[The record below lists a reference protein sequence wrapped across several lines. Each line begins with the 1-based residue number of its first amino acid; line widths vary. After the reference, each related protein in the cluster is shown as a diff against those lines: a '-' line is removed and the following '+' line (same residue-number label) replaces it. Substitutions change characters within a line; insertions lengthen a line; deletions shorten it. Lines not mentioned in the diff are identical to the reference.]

1 MDFEPRYPKCK
12 EEGVVTGAV
21 LFGEIK
27 QNKSCTSL
35 STFFF
40 NLQETQRKVKE
51 TTGRK
56 HKKESIKDGRD
67 ETEIPEWD
75 AEKIRESEMQR
86 MQAEVEQDAGSGE
99 DHNDAE
105 WYKEGGGA

>member
-12 EEGVVTGAV
+12 ETSVVTGAA

-35 STFFF
+35 STSFL
-40 NLQETQRKVKE
+40 NLQETQRKTKE

-56 HKKESIKDGRD
+56 HKKESTKGGRD
-67 ETEIPEWD
+67 ETEIPERD
-75 AEKIRESEMQR
+75 AEKI
-86 MQAEVEQDAGSGE
+86 GE
-99 DHNDAE
+99 
-105 WYKEGGGA
+105 